1 MRAVAILL
9 VVCAHYGVP
18 GTAGGFI
25 GVDMFFV
32 ISGYLITGLLTHE
45 ARNTGRVNLGSFY
58 AKRLRRLL
66 PALGAMLLVST
77 LVAQYTLPPATNLD
91 NLRAGLAAL
100 AWLSNV
106 YFAFADV
113 NYFGAEIGGNL
124 FLHTWSLGVEEQFYL
139 LWPLIILGALCLGRR
154 AHGPDK
160 AWRWSFILV
169 FVVSLA
175 FCAAL
180 VPRYPLLAYYLVP
193 TRAWQ
198 FAAGA
203 LTCLMVARAPSA
215 GGRASLVG
223 GVGTIFIAAGAVFI
237 TPDTRYPNTL
247 ALLPTLGMCALLW
260 AGAGRLHATDRYAP
274 ARFLSLAPMLVLGRL
289 SYSWYLWHWPVL
301 ILGEQFAPVKGNAH
315 NTALAMAVS
324 LGLAW
329 LTHHLLE
336 NPVRYGRFPRWPRRV
351 QAAVASLFLVAIA
364 GPLLYWHLE
373 TETELAS
380 KRNERFYQ
388 AMGDMPKLYRIGCD
402 DWYHSD
408 ALKPCVFGNPQGSQ
422 TAVLMGDSIG
432 AQWLPA
438 LEAMLEPTHWKIVVL
453 TKSSCPMVDAPFFYA
468 RIGREYTECTRWRD
482 AAVAWLATQKV
493 DRLFIGGTAS
503 SAFTPEQWT
512 EGTRR
517 LLMRLAPHASE
528 TYVIE
533 ANPTLG
539 IHGPA
544 CLAQQS
550 VGADM
555 SQCKGTADNRH
566 YVSVA
571 GLLQDVVRGIPG
583 VHWIETRGLVCPENQ
598 CLAMR
603 NDVVVFRDS
612 QHLTA
617 NFVASAGPYFLKQLA
632 IRPGRTS
639 L

>member
-9 VVCAHYGVP
+9 VVCAHYAVP
-18 GTAGGFI
+18 GMAGGFI

-45 ARNTGRVNLGSFY
+45 ARTTGRVSLVSFY

-66 PALGAMLLVST
+66 PALGAMLLVSAW
-77 LVAQYTLPPATNLD
+77 VAQYTLPPATNLD

-100 AWLSNV
+100 AWLSNA

-139 LWPLIILGALCLGRR
+139 LWPLIILGALRLGRR
-154 AHGPDK
+154 AHGPDN
-160 AWRWSFILV
+160 ACWWSFVLV
-169 FVVSLA
+169 FAASLA
-175 FCAAL
+175 LCAAL
-180 VPRYPLLAYYLVP
+180 VPHYPLLAYYLMP

-203 LTCLMVARAPSA
+203 MTCLLVARVPSRRGGAPIL
-215 GGRASLVG
+215 GW
-223 GVGTIFIAAGAVFI
+223 VGTILNAAGAFFI
-237 TPDTRYPNTL
+237 TPDTRYPNAL

-260 AGAGRLHATDRYAP
+260 AGAGRQHAADGNAP
-274 ARFLSLAPMLVLGRL
+274 ARFLSLAPMQALGQL

-301 ILGEQFAPVKGNAH
+301 ILWERFAPVKGNVH
-315 NTALAMAVS
+315 NTVLAMVAS

-329 LTHHLLE
+329 LTHHVVE
-336 NPVRYGRFPRWPRRV
+336 KPVRYGRLPRWPRRT
-351 QAAVASLFLVAIA
+351 QAALASCFLMAVAGA
-364 GPLLYWHLE
+364 LLYWQLE

-380 KRNERFYQ
+380 RRNERFYQ
-388 AMGDMPKLYRIGCD
+388 AMGDMPKLYRNGCD
-402 DWYHSD
+402 DWFRSD
-408 ALKPCVFGNPQGSQ
+408 ALKPCVFGNPHGSK

-438 LEAMLEPTHWKIVVL
+438 LEAMLEPTQWKIVVL
-453 TKSSCPMVDAPFFYA
+453 TKSSCPMVDAPFFYV

-503 SAFTPEQWT
+503 SAFTHEQWT
-512 EGTRR
+512 VGTRR
-517 LLMRLAPHASE
+517 LLMRLTPHASE

-544 CLAQQS
+544 CLAQQ
-550 VGADM
+550 GIDADT

-566 YVSVA
+566 YAFVA
-571 GLLQDVVRGIPG
+571 DLLHHVVRSIPG
-583 VHWIETRGLVCPENQ
+583 VHWIETRGLVCPANE
-598 CLAMR
+598 CVAMR
-603 NDVVVFRDS
+603 DDVVVFRDS

-617 NFVASAGPYFLKQLA
+617 TFVSSAGPYFRKQLTLG
-632 IRPGRTS
+632 PGSGS